1 MRPIKRSC
9 LLLVPALLLAACG
22 NSGKSDSTTVA
33 PPRGTL
39 LQSPPELL
47 STVTAPTLLLELN
60 TATNQQLLSLSGA
73 PVCDILI
80 YHIQYTT
87 VRGADGAYRWRCELH
102 WCASDRL
109 VRAWHDDGSRVQYRE
124 HAKRGDA
131 VTRGAVRI
139 TGLHRGRAKLRRL

>member
-1 MRPIKRSC
+1 MRTIKRSC
-9 LLLVPALLLAACG
+9 LLFVAALLLAACG
-22 NSGKSDSTTVA
+22 NSSQSDSTTVA

-39 LQSPPELL
+39 LQGPPELL

-87 VRGADGAYRWRCELH
+87 VGGANAATTASAACMPRTGPRATCTGARRIVLYAH
-102 WCASDRL
+102 GTPTDRAFNL
-109 VRAWHDDGSRVQYRE
+109 ANMQNAE
-124 HAKRGDA
+124 
-131 VTRGAVRI
+131 T
-139 TGLHRGRAKLRRL
+139 L